1 MPNNRR
7 VVRATAVT
15 IEHAEEVIVQA
26 SHYEQPDLFPRVR
39 TLENQ
44 LERTNQLL
52 ADAKR
57 ELEIIKKQNADMKK
71 ENKKIKKEEAD
82 RLFTISEQQKEI
94 EHEQFLKKSLIEL
107 FKRGEKYGWVT
118 STNGFKFHDDSF
130 DVTWRFIT
138 QKNEQG
144 EFEYLSRNQTHQ
156 EMEDMRK
163 EILHLKKRDKILQ
176 GMVRY
181 HFQGKTKE
189 DISKDTKGYVLSIP
203 RPDLDAI
210 CDQVC
215 EERVLD

>member
-15 IEHAEEVIVQA
+15 IENAEEVIVQA

-44 LERTNQLL
+44 LEKTNQLL

-57 ELEIIKKQNADMKK
+57 ELEMIKKQNADMKK

-94 EHEQFLKKSLIEL
+94 EHEQFLKNSLIEL
-107 FKRGEKYGWVT
+107 FKRGEKFGWVT
-118 STNGFKFHDDSF
+118 STNGFKFHDDAF
-130 DVTWRFIT
+130 DVTWRFIS
-138 QKNEQG
+138 QKNDQG
-144 EFEYLSRNQTHQ
+144 EYVYLNRNQTHK
-156 EMEDMRK
+156 ELEDMRK
-163 EILHLKKRDKILQ
+163 EILHLKKRDKILE

-189 DISKDTKGYVLSIP
+189 DISKDTMGYVLSIP
-203 RPDLDAI
+203 KTELEE
-210 CDQVC
+210 QFGYC
-215 EERVLD
+215 EEKVLD